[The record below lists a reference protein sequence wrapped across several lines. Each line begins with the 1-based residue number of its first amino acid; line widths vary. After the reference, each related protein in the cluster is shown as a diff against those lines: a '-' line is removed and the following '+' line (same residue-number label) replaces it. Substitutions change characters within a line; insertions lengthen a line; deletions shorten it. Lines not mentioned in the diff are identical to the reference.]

1 MSESARMAS
10 KSRDISGK
18 AEEQMRKVSYT
29 VDAAQYE
36 IQWSGQ
42 ELWGLDG
49 RFPEEGNLNLMR
61 EDRGIYNL

>member
-1 MSESARMAS
+1 MAS

-36 IQWSGQ
+36 IMEQA
-42 ELWGLDG
+42 
-49 RFPEEGNLNLMR
+49 RAVR
-61 EDRGIYNL
+61 VR